1 MPPCTTRVVMAI
13 FLEYCE
19 HSVKHTQNAPPLSA
33 AAATP
38 PCLLFPEPTLPLRV
52 SLHTG
57 MVRLSELRSTAQNS
71 RPTRTTAALPDSI
84 ITQREEAQSATEEEE
99 EAAAEPGAEAVEE
112 SRPRRRR
119 PARGRRQKD
128 FDLSE
133 QHESSDEENQQR
145 ARARAA
151 EEPWTQNQQKL
162 LELALQQYP
171 RGSSDRWD
179 KIAKCVP
186 SKSKVG
192 DAGKAGLWG
201 LQTQGSGLWPHLTVP
216 HLTPPPIL
224 FLPNPSFPC
233 QLPSSR
239 RPLTVNLCTQLSIN
253 EVKSLSV
260 IITLTSYFFSS
271 KTPCTEHKAPHDN
284 ATNLLEPSFCQWGLG
299 RGRD

>member
-1 MPPCTTRVVMAI
+1 
-13 FLEYCE
+13 
-19 HSVKHTQNAPPLSA
+19 
-33 AAATP
+33 
-38 PCLLFPEPTLPLRV
+38 
-52 SLHTG
+52 

-71 RPTRTTAALPDSI
+71 RPTRTIAALPDSI
-84 ITQREEAQSATEEEE
+84 ITQREGAQSATEEEE
-99 EAAAEPGAEAVEE
+99 EEAVAELGAEAAEE

-119 PARGRRQKD
+119 PTRPAEPEERVRGRRQKD

-133 QHESSDEENQQR
+133 QQESSDEEHQQR
-145 ARARAA
+145 ERARAA

-239 RPLTVNLCTQLSIN
+239 RPLTVNLCTRLSIN

-260 IITLTSYFFSS
+260 IITPTSYFFSS
-271 KTPCTEHKAPHDN
+271 KTPCTEHTVPHDN